1 MEYVSGEEYTL
12 DIFIDFDQ
20 VVQAIVPRKQ
30 LEVRAGEVSKSQIGL
45 NPKIIAAGSQVAK
58 ALSQRGGL
66 GMINLQCMYTVDGE
80 VKFIEINP
88 RFGGGCP
95 LSIYA
100 GYPFSQWAVEM
111 ALGRPLSPLPADL
124 GDGLTMLRYDDA
136 IFIAVK
142 DCSGHLSAGCL

>member
-1 MEYVSGEEYTL
+1 MSPVKNIPW
-12 DIFIDFDQ
+12 IFLLISTK
-20 VVQAIVPRKQ
+20 VQAIVPRKR
-30 LEVRAGEVSKSQIGL
+30 LEVRAGEVSKSQIEL
-45 NPKIIAAGSQVAK
+45 NPKIIAAGNKVAK
-58 ALSQRGGL
+58 ALAPRGGL
-66 GMINLQCMYTVDGE
+66 GMINIQCMYTADGD

-100 GYPFSQWAVEM
+100 GYPFPQWAVEM

-136 IFIAVK
+136 VFVQP
-142 DCSGHLSAGCL
+142 